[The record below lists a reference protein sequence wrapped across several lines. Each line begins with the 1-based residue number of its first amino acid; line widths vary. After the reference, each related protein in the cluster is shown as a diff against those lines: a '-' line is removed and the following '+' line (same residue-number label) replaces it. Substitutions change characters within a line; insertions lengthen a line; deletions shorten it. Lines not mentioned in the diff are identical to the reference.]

1 MRDSRRKDGIRKD
14 TDTICERRSQDR
26 ATIAAFP
33 RTNSVFNAKKINK
46 NKNPRRHPGY
56 RKERKQD
63 CSFLNYSLI
72 YFYTLPKKFLFF
84 YFVFLFRGAP
94 AN

>member
-1 MRDSRRKDGIRKD
+1 LRDSRRKDGIRKD

-46 NKNPRRHPGY
+46 NKNPRRDPGY
-56 RKERKQD
+56 RKERKQG
-63 CSFLNYSLI
+63 YSLI

>member
-1 MRDSRRKDGIRKD
+1 MVFEKIQTLFVSGEAKIVP
-14 TDTICERRSQDR
+14 
-26 ATIAAFP
+26 TIAAFP